1 MKTASKVF
9 LILNLVWRIPYALIM
24 LCAAAFGTS
33 FGVLVTDATVAGFT
47 VGVIYAVI
55 FLWFVPGIIFDF
67 VGLAKL
73 SKALCKQ
80 DVPTWLCICVLI
92 FGDLLAGIFM
102 LCATDKDFA
111 PVYVQTYVQNAP
123 PAQPYNG
130 YYPGDAPGGQQNP
143 YQSQN
148 PYQNQNQNLYQ
159 NANQGQWQQP
169 YQNANP
175 NGCQSAARN
184 PYQNANPNQSADNA
198 AGRTAPQQ
206 NASEGTNNGGA
217 DGNGTDA

>member
-1 MKTASKVF
+1 
-9 LILNLVWRIPYALIM
+9 
-24 LCAAAFGTS
+24 
-33 FGVLVTDATVAGFT
+33 
-47 VGVIYAVI
+47 VGVIYAFI

-92 FGDLLAGIFM
+92 FGGLLAGIFM

-130 YYPGDAPGGQQNP
+130 YYPGGAPGGQQNP

-198 AGRTAPQQ
+198 AGQAAPQQ
-206 NASEGTNNGGA
+206 NASAGTNNGGA